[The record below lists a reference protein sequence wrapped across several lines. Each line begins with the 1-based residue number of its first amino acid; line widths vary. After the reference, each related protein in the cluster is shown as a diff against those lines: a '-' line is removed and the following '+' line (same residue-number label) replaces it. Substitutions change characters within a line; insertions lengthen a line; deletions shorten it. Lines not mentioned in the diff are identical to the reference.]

1 MKKIEDMNRKYEVE
15 FKYTIK
21 KSFIVDAKSDR
32 DLIDKINSDRFAT
45 HDEETELTDFK
56 FVKITAWNCEL
67 GSWKQI
73 NVKK

>member
-1 MKKIEDMNRKYEVE
+1 MSREYEIVLN
-15 FKYTIK
+15 YTIK
-21 KSFIVDAKSDR
+21 TSFIVDANNDK
-32 DLIDKINSDRFAT
+32 DLINKFNSDRFAT

>member
-1 MKKIEDMNRKYEVE
+1 MNREYEIE
-15 FKYTIK
+15 LNYTIK
-21 KSFIVDAKSDR
+21 KAFIVNAESDK

-45 HDEETELTDFK
+45 HDEETELPDFK

-67 GSWKQI
+67 GYWRQRE